1 MTRVKG
7 GTIHRA
13 RRKKVLDQ
21 AKGYFGSK
29 HRLYKTAKEQVMHS
43 GKYAYRDRKQNK
55 REFRKLWIT
64 RINAACRQNDI
75 SYSKFINGLAKAEIA
90 INRKMLSEI
99 AIDNPKAFSE
109 LVATAK
115 KALETVTSK
124 KEKEEVVTKKS
135 IKEAKNSITPR
146 PRNVKSLKAKKG
158 TSVSVSNKEKEEEI
172 DFSKLTVAELRE
184 TAKEK
189 EINGYS
195 TMKKVELI
203 AALNQE

>member
-7 GTIHRA
+7 STIHRA

-29 HRLYKTAKEQVMHS
+29 HRLYRTAKEQVMHS
-43 GKYAYRDRKQNK
+43 GKYAYRDRKQKKND
-55 REFRKLWIT
+55 FRKLWIT

-99 AIDNPKAFSE
+99 AIDNPKAFTE
-109 LVATAK
+109 LVVTAK
-115 KALETVTSK
+115 KALEKVTTK
-124 KEKEEVVTKKS
+124 KVKEVVVKTTNN
-135 IKEAKNSITPR
+135 KEAKHSITPK
-146 PRNVKSLKAKKG
+146 PRKVKSLKAKKG
-158 TSVSVSNKEKEEEI
+158 SNVSVSKAKEENV

-184 TAKEK
+184 MAKEK
-189 EINGYS
+189 EISGYS